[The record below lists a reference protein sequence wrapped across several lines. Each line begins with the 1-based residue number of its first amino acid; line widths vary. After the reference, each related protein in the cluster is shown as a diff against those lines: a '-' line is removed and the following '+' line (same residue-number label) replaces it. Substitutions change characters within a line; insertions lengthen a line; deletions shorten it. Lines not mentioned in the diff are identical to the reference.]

1 MWLIYA
7 MIAMITP
14 ITLVIARKWMVAGM
28 KDTH

>member
-14 ITLVIARKWMVAGM
+14 VALVLARKWMVAGM
-28 KDTH
+28 KEKH